1 MKTNYGK
8 ILRNGI
14 LDENPIFRL
23 VLGMCSTLAIT
34 TSVSNG
40 FGMGMAATFVLVGS
54 NVVISLLRNF
64 IPDKVRIPCYI
75 VVIATF
81 TTIVQLLMEAF
92 LPELNASLG
101 LFIPLIVVNC
111 IILARAEAFASKNKP
126 MASVMDGLG
135 MGIGFTLAITVI
147 GCIRELFGSG
157 TLFGMQV
164 MGAGYEP
171 MLILVLAPGGFI
183 VFGLVLGIANII
195 MEKTAAKKAEKEVVE
210 G

>member
-92 LPELNASLG
+92 LPVSYTHLDLDQFTTVISIARTNAS
-101 LFIPLIVVNC
+101 
-111 IILARAEAFASKNKP
+111 
-126 MASVMDGLG
+126 
-135 MGIGFTLAITVI
+135 
-147 GCIRELFGSG
+147 
-157 TLFGMQV
+157 
-164 MGAGYEP
+164 
-171 MLILVLAPGGFI
+171 
-183 VFGLVLGIANII
+183 
-195 MEKTAAKKAEKEVVE
+195 AKKNAETQPSRQNATAPAPSPGDRFAPSPFRTTGPSRRKP